1 MSDDTQLIIGP
12 ADPIRLRVESLLRGP
27 LADAGFALVD
37 VDYLA
42 TGAQG
47 PTLTLYVDRSEGIN
61 LDECAQASRLAG
73 ALLDVDDPVNPAY
86 KLEVSSPGLERK
98 LRTSD
103 HFSGAVGK
111 AVSIKLGPQ
120 ADGHRRLRGEL
131 IAATAERLTV
141 VDTSG
146 REHEV
151 ELADIT
157 KATTVFEWGPA
168 PKPGQRG
175 AKARKGADARST
187 GDTEAEGRVATA

>member
-86 KLEVSSPGLERK
+86 KLEVSSPGLDRRVACLADLEASVGQRVHAKTVRSSGRK
-98 LRTSD
+98 QVTGVLEKVT
-103 HFSGAVGK
+103 
-111 AVSIKLGPQ
+111 
-120 ADGHRRLRGEL
+120 DG
-131 IAATAERLTV
+131 RLTIDEDGV
-141 VDTSG
+141 PITLDG
-146 REHEV
+146 RQIRI
-151 ELADIT
+151 LNRIYD
-157 KATTVFEWGPA
+157 F
-168 PKPGQRG
+168 
-175 AKARKGADARST
+175 
-187 GDTEAEGRVATA
+187 GDRP